1 MPGAPNNRRSQ
12 RWWPPLLAGLT
23 AFVVAALG
31 GATNVATSLL
41 PTKWAWAHDAVI
53 MWGLAGGL
61 VVLTVGLAV
70 IGGRDDRGLTGG
82 ADDRQL
88 HGVVTGSAGD
98 PPGGSRQILA
108 GEIPHRPAAFVER
121 QAGADL
127 AGAWDAGARVC
138 VVQAITGGAG
148 VGKTQAAAAYAR
160 DRAAAG
166 WPLVA
171 WVTARPRTSC
181 WPASAASRSWW
192 VLPTTTATRRF
203 PPGTCGATWRLAPVR
218 HWWCS
223 TMRPTLMACPRSC
236 PPGAVQTVITSR
248 DRAFTGLGVTIDVGL
263 FTPAQSVAYLTD
275 RTGLT
280 DKDGA
285 TAVSADLGHLPLA
298 LAQVATLIS
307 DHSWDYATF
316 RQRMRTAPAAQYL
329 TRHAGDPYPRGAV
342 EAIALAIASAGDQDD
357 SGLTRMII
365 GLLAVLSAEGVSR
378 SVLAGLADVRPLPRQ
393 CRSLWDG
400 MKPSTAS
407 WGGWWAGRSSPA
419 LEPGRRSACTAWSAG
434 SSGNAKRRTGGCCG
448 PLVSLPTCCR
458 RFRFPTRKDG

>member
-1 MPGAPNNRRSQ
+1 MPGAPYHRRSQ
-12 RWWPPLLAGLT
+12 RWWPPLLASLT

-41 PTKWAWAHDAVI
+41 PAKWAWAHDAVI

-61 VVLTVGLAV
+61 LILTVGLAV
-70 IGGRDDRGLTGG
+70 IGGRNDRGLTGG

-98 PPGGSRQILA
+98 PPSGSRQILA

-138 VVQAITGGAG
+138 VVQAITGGPG
-148 VGKTQAAAAYAR
+148 VGKTQAVAAYAR

-171 WVTARPRTSC
+171 WVTAETQDQLLAGLGRVAVVAGVADADGDSAVSARNVRRYLETFPG
-181 WPASAASRSWW
+181 PALVVFDNATDVDGLSAF
-192 VLPTTTATRRF
+192 LPA
-203 PPGTCGATWRLAPVR
+203 V
-218 HWWCS
+218 
-223 TMRPTLMACPRSC
+223 
-236 PPGAVQTVITSR
+236 GAVQAVITSR
-248 DRAFTGLGVTIDVGL
+248 DRAFTRLGMTIDVGL

-280 DKDGA
+280 DTDGA
-285 TAVSADLGHLPLA
+285 AAVSADLGHLPLA
-298 LAQVATLIS
+298 LAQAATVIS
-307 DHSWDYATF
+307 DHSWDYAMF
-316 RQRMRTAPAAQYL
+316 RQRMRAAPAAQYL

-342 EAIALAIASAGDQDD
+342 EAIALAIASVGDQDD

-365 GLLAVLSAEGVSR
+365 GLLAVLSAEGV
-378 SVLAGLADVRPLPRQ
+378 
-393 CRSLWDG
+393 
-400 MKPSTAS
+400 
-407 WGGWWAGRSSPA
+407 GRS
-419 LEPGRRSACTAWSAG
+419 C
-434 SSGNAKRRTGGCCG
+434 TGGPG
-448 PLVSLPTCCR
+448 
-458 RFRFPTRKDG
+458 